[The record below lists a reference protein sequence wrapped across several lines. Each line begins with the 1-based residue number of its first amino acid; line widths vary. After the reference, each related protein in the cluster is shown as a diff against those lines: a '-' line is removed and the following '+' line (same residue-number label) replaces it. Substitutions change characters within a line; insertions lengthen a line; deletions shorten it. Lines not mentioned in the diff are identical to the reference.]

1 MPAPKHPRAR
11 LTEAFLAKVRSTGL
25 TDAAT
30 ARAIG
35 VTPQYY
41 SAVKA
46 GIEQPSVG
54 FMAGAVKAGLAN
66 SFDGVAEV
74 AEPHKAAA

>member
-1 MPAPKHPRAR
+1 MPAPKHPRAQ
-11 LTEAFLAKVRSTGL
+11 LTAAFLAKVEATGL

-41 SAVKA
+41 SAVKT
-46 GIEQPSVG
+46 GVEQPSVG
-54 FMAGAVKAGLAN
+54 FMAGAVKAGLAD

-74 AEPHKAAA
+74 SSVEAAA